1 MRRREVEVVVRGSRA
16 RHQRRRPVLE
26 GRIEWNAIT
35 RGKRKKNAEREVGM
49 RVHRDKDKNKGE
61 EKAAPLKPK
70 GAAPA

>member
-1 MRRREVEVVVRGSRA
+1 LSGTPLHEARE
-16 RHQRRRPVLE
+16 
-26 GRIEWNAIT
+26 
-35 RGKRKKNAEREVGM
+35 KKNAEREVGM